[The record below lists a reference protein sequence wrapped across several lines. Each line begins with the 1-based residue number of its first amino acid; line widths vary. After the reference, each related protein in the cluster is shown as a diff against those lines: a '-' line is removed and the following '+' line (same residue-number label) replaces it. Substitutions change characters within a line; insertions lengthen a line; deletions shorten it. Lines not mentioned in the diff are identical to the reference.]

1 MFFIKLNYTSCLKIR
16 LIIYRKILFKRKTSL
31 IFPFFIVRKDSLCY
45 TEKKSAEERV
55 YEEKIKRRG
64 FLMEKVSLASKVKNV
79 FMTAKE
85 YWSVPAKGNY
95 IPYKEVAS
103 LSGAGFGVYWT
114 TLLASAI
121 GLSASNFLVGAS
133 IGLRPMDLQVM
144 LIVANLVGI
153 PIGIFRS
160 WYYDN
165 HHLQGGKFLPFIRRT
180 GLPIVLIST
189 VFVWLPYENMQYI
202 TKAVV
207 VWFMYMLMN
216 VFLCFYNESYT
227 YFQQIITPNAQER
240 ANVMSI
246 SQVIYSLAPT
256 ITNLFIPLI
265 AGLTW
270 GLNNIWTYRVIYP
283 VFTVVGLI
291 IGTVFF
297 RRVKERLI
305 LPKKRPEPVRMLDAI
320 REVAKNKYYWIIQA
334 AAWVVFLESGY
345 GVVLNWSFV
354 YGYGG
359 EYQSSLGLANTVIGN
374 AALWSMLL
382 CPLAI
387 KKMGKRNLLI
397 TANAINIVILLILYF
412 VYKNLIMICVLW
424 YINTFINTFWNI
436 VQHQISA
443 DMRDYHQWKT
453 GVRID
458 GLFGPLGMIG
468 TVIGFFTGLV
478 YPAIYEKMGLLEDYN
493 VLYDDTMR
501 NNLFE
506 VLILCSALG
515 ALLNLIPFCFYDLT
529 ENKHKAYVGVLKIR
543 AMFEN
548 FALGELEDGELVDA
562 MSVIVEAK
570 EHYGKEKVSVSGDKA
585 QKKKAGET
593 NLAIE
598 RAAIIMQD
606 LTKFSGQ
613 AGMARLRQAE
623 EDIAKGR
630 LCPYEDATQELANAR
645 KLPKKT
651 AEEKEIR
658 SDAIK
663 NARIKKRAAALI
675 RKYGADRIKAPDE
688 AVMAELKDREAHT
701 FTESLII
708 KRELNAWLKAAS
720 VYADAVKPYTDAESL
735 IKQAG
740 YYAHYEELEKR
751 YYELCSA
758 DSVQ

>member
-1 MFFIKLNYTSCLKIR
+1 MKSESKTGVFEKAKNTIR
-16 LIIYRKILFKRKTSL
+16 T
-31 IFPFFIVRKDSLCY
+31 V
-45 TEKKSAEERV
+45 
-55 YEEKIKRRG
+55 
-64 FLMEKVSLASKVKNV
+64 
-79 FMTAKE
+79 KE

-121 GLSASNFLVGAS
+121 GLDASNFLVGAS

-165 HHLQGGKFLPFIRRT
+165 HNHNGGKFLPFIRKT
-180 GLPIVLIST
+180 GLPIVLIT
-189 VFVWLPYENMQYI
+189 TAFVWLPYEYMNYI

-216 VFLCFYNESYT
+216 IFLCFYNESYT

-256 ITNLFIPLI
+256 ITGFAVPFI
-265 AGLTW
+265 AGITW

-283 VFTVVGLI
+283 VFTVIGLI

-297 RRVKERLI
+297 RKVKERLI
-305 LPKKRPEPVRMLDAI
+305 LPKKKREAVRMLDAI

-345 GVVLNWSFV
+345 GVVLGWSFV
-354 YGYGG
+354 YGSGG
-359 EYQSSLGLANTVIGN
+359 EHQEMLGVANTVIGN

-382 CPLAI
+382 APLAI
-387 KKMGKRNLLI
+387 KAMGKRNLLI
-397 TANAINIVILLILYF
+397 TANSANIVILIILYF
-412 VYKNLIMICVLW
+412 TYKNIILICVLW

-453 GVRID
+453 GVRVD
-458 GLFGPLGMIG
+458 GLFGPLGTIG
-468 TVIGFFTGLV
+468 TFIGFFTGMF
-478 YPAIYEKMGLLEDYN
+478 YPAVYEKMGLLEDYN
-493 VLYDDTMR
+493 VLYDDTVR

-506 VLILCSALG
+506 VLILCSAVG

-529 ENKHKAYVGVLKIR
+529 ENKHRAYVDVLKIR

-548 FALGELEDGELVDA
+548 HSLGVLENDELAETME
-562 MSVIVEAK
+562 IIHQAK
-570 EHYGKEKVSVSGDKA
+570 AVYGKEKQPVDRHADRYARK
-585 QKKKAGET
+585 QIKET

-598 RAAIIMQD
+598 RASIIMQD
-606 LTKFSGQ
+606 LNKFTTE
-613 AGMARLRQAE
+613 AGRARLMRAQEDFSRGLLYFYENAGE
-623 EDIAKGR
+623 ELKNAK
-630 LCPYEDATQELANAR
+630 

-651 AEEKEIR
+651 DAEKEIR
-658 SDAIK
+658 SDAVK
-663 NARIKKRAAALI
+663 NARTKKESASLI
-675 RKYGADRIKAPDE
+675 RKYGIDNITAPDE
-688 AVMAELKDREAHT
+688 AVKEEIINREAHG
-701 FTESLII
+701 FIESIKI
-708 KRELNAWLKAAS
+708 KRELSAYLKMAS
-720 VYADAVKPYTDAESL
+720 VYARTVKPYTDAKNL
-735 IKQAG
+735 IEQAND
-740 YYAHYEELEKR
+740 YAHYEELEGL
-751 YYELCSA
+751 YA
-758 DSVQ
+758 AIG